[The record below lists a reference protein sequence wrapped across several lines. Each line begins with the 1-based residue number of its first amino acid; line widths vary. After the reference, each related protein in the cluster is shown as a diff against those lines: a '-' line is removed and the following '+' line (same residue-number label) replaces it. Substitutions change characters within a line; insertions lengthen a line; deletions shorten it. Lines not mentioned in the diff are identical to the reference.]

1 MADDFVVA
9 PFPFRRVGQAPGEVY
24 LFHLNRPGVTPIGTG
39 DMDPERM
46 VYTQMQDQPA
56 CLNFAGTLEAFE
68 APPTLSFPGA
78 FETRLNLTFAI
89 MDSEGKAMTS
99 ETLHCFNQGS
109 LDRLITFARDH
120 PNGREYGVPDILWI
134 TEPPFSRLAIK
145 IQTDFVFFKSAV
157 PQSRAIDTPHLN
169 PPPDS
174 AMETVYRK
182 DPEVLTRAER
192 QSLTKPWRPSSERTR
207 SSSFKQPR
215 TRDEISKG
223 SVDLRIVLSL
233 QPLCRVALF
242 SYPTRAKRTATPL
255 KVIVRRVLYHII
267 TSDTLNPRN
276 LLEVIEKH
284 KPTG

>member
-24 LFHLNRPGVTPIGTG
+24 LSHLNRPGVTLIGTG

-120 PNGREYGVPDILWI
+120 PNGLSRATIGPQSSHRIAHTGREYGVPDILWI

-157 PQSRAIDTPHLN
+157 PQSRAIYTPHRN
-169 PPPDS
+169 PS
-174 AMETVYRK
+174 VHGAMEPIYRK
-182 DPEVLTRAER
+182 DPEVFDKSGKAVPYETLETF
-192 QSLTKPWRPSSERTR
+192 L
-207 SSSFKQPR
+207 
-215 TRDEISKG
+215 RDNKKFFIQAAPYTQISKG
-223 SVDLRIVLSL
+223 SVDLRIVL
-233 QPLCRVALF
+233 VAM
-242 SYPTRAKRTATPL
+242 YAM
-255 KVIVRRVLYHII
+255 Y
-267 TSDTLNPRN
+267 
-276 LLEVIEKH
+276 
-284 KPTG
+284 